1 MGHSSMELQVVQIG
15 GAACAIVPLKDYDA
29 LQEALEQAADAEA
42 LRLGR
47 TDEVIPMSMAD
58 RLYRENAVRVWRTH
72 RGMTATELAAAADIS
87 NSQLSAIESGDSS
100 GSVAA
105 LQRIAEALEVTG
117 DDLLGVP

>member
-1 MGHSSMELQVVQIG
+1 MKLQTIHVG

-29 LQEALEQAADAEA
+29 LHEALEDAADAEA

-47 TDEVIPMSMAD
+47 ADEAIPMSMAD
-58 RLYRENAVRVWRTH
+58 RLRRDNPVRVWREH

-87 NSQLSAIESGDSS
+87 NLQLSAIENGESS

-105 LQRIAEALEVTG
+105 LRRMANVLQVTV
-117 DDLLGVP
+117 DDLLS

>member
-1 MGHSSMELQVVQIG
+1 MSIG
-15 GAACAIVPLKDYDA
+15 GATCAIVPLKDYDA
-29 LQEALEQAADAEA
+29 LQEALEEAADAEA

-58 RLYRENAVRVWRTH
+58 RLYRENAVKVWRTH
-72 RGMTATELAAAADIS
+72 RGMTATELATAADIS

-105 LQRIAEALEVTG
+105 LQRIAKALDVTV
-117 DDLLGVP
+117 DDLLDGAELAAHASGAR